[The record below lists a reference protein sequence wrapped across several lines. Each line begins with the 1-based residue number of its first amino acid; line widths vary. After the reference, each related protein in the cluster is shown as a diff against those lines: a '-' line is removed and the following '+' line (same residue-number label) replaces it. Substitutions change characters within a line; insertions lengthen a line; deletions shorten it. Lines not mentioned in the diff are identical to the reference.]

1 MPSTPETPRGIPA
14 GRLARRAAT
23 REASASMH
31 RAWLIV
37 SRSLIVFFTIFPMWL
52 GYAILF
58 IGQERFGVPVRA
70 ERWKTLHARYAP
82 RFYRLAIRMRG
93 GLIKVGQII
102 STRADI
108 LPVEWT
114 STLSGLQD
122 RVDPLPWSELVS
134 YVTLAYGRDPK
145 SLFLEIDEHAT
156 AAASFGQVHRA
167 VTHEGE
173 KVALKIR
180 YPDVDTLLA
189 IDLSVMRFFMP
200 LFGIFVPQMKL
211 GPIQAEVA
219 RALTTELDYDQEAR
233 FTEIVHKNF
242 GGTLE
247 TEAGRITIP
256 RVHRDLTRPN
266 VICTSWFEGKKII
279 DPALLADPRMDRRAL
294 LELVIEAWVKM
305 MYGDGVFQSDP
316 HPGNLLAR
324 VGTDGKPELC
334 VVDFGQVKI
343 LTRAFHEKLLRSV
356 MAFVTRDID
365 GFAASLVELG
375 LFVPKD
381 AERVRPLIEKILER
395 YGSMSPEEI
404 TKMDFHWLRTEVL
417 GKISELRGIVVPQE
431 LVLYGRTFALLAGLT
446 RQVDPTVDAF
456 ALARPHVMRAMLS
469 GGPPES
475 PS

>member
-1 MPSTPETPRGIPA
+1 MY
-14 GRLARRAAT
+14 
-23 REASASMH
+23 
-31 RAWLIV
+31 RAWLILT
-37 SRSLIVFFTIFPMWL
+37 RGLIVFFTVFPMWL

-58 IGQERFGVPVRA
+58 VRQTRFGLTVSA
-70 ERWKTLHARYAP
+70 ERWNTLHARFAP
-82 RFYRLAIRMRG
+82 RFYRLAVRMRG

-122 RVDPLPWSELVS
+122 RVDPLPWAELVP
-134 YVTLAYGRDPK
+134 YVTQAYGGRDPK
-145 SLFLEIDEHAT
+145 TLFLEIDDHAT

-167 VTHEGE
+167 ITHEGE

-180 YPDVDTLLA
+180 YPDVDTKLA
-189 IDLSVMRFFMP
+189 VDLSVMRFFLP
-200 LFGIFVPQMKL
+200 LFGIFVPQMNL
-211 GPIQAEVA
+211 RPIQEEIS

-247 TEAGRITIP
+247 VESGRITIP
-256 RVHRDLTRPN
+256 RVVRDLTRPN
-266 VICTSWFEGKKII
+266 VICTTWFEGKKII
-279 DPALLADPRMDRRAL
+279 DPALLQDPRMDRRAL

-305 MYGDGVFQSDP
+305 MYADGVFQSDP

-324 VGTDGKPELC
+324 VGADGKPELC

-343 LTRAFHEKLLRSV
+343 LTKAFHEKLLRSV
-356 MAFVTRDID
+356 MAFVTRDVE
-365 GFAASLVELG
+365 GFTRSLVELG
-375 LFVPKD
+375 LFAEKD
-381 AERVRPLIEKILER
+381 LEALRPTIDKILDR
-395 YGSMSPEEI
+395 YASMSPDQI
-404 TKMDFHWLRTEVL
+404 TKMDFQWLRTEVL
-417 GKISELRGIVVPQE
+417 GKIAELRGIVVPQE

-456 ALARPHVMRAMLS
+456 SLARPHVMRAMLS
-469 GGPPES
+469 GGPPEA
-475 PS
+475 PA